1 MKTFKIN
8 NKIYSPVPFDFNFIC
23 DLEDM
28 GLSLEGVSEKPM
40 SMLRAYFAKCT
51 GKGTEF
57 AGKELEAHMI
67 NGGSLKDIMDVMAEE
82 MKKSDFFRS
91 LSQSQETNN
100 QAG

>member
-28 GLSLEGVSEKPM
+28 GISLESASEKPM

-57 AGKELEAHMI
+57 AGKEMEAHMI

-91 LSQSQETNN
+91 LSQSQ
-100 QAG
+100 

>member
-28 GLSLEGVSEKPM
+28 GLSLEGVGEKPM

-57 AGKELEAHMI
+57 AGKEMEAHMI

-91 LSQSQETNN
+91 LSQGQETNN